1 MVFEYVF
8 ENTIDG
14 KKSRLFL
21 NFEVEKDVETLTTIV
36 RIIAPLVAAILVG
49 NWFMS
54 EVKKARF
61 KGAPWYQPYISIPG
75 LLIILLILL
84 VPIVLWIIKS

>member
-1 MVFEYVF
+1 
-8 ENTIDG
+8 
-14 KKSRLFL
+14 
-21 NFEVEKDVETLTTIV
+21 VEKDVATLITIA

-61 KGAPWYQPYISIPG
+61 KGAPWYQPYLSIPG
-75 LLIILLILL
+75 LLIILAIL
-84 VPIVLWIIKS
+84 VPIVLWIIKT

>member
-1 MVFEYVF
+1 M
-8 ENTIDG
+8 
-14 KKSRLFL
+14 
-21 NFEVEKDVETLTTIV
+21 ETLTTIV

-54 EVKKARF
+54 EVRKARF
-61 KGAPWYQPYISIPG
+61 KGAPWYQAYVSIPG
-75 LLIILLILL
+75 LLIILAVLL

>member
-1 MVFEYVF
+1 MYEM
-8 ENTIDG
+8 
-14 KKSRLFL
+14 
-21 NFEVEKDVETLTTIV
+21 EKDVSTLTTIV

-54 EVKKARF
+54 EVKKARL

-75 LLIILLILL
+75 LLIILAIL
-84 VPIVLWIIKS
+84 VPVILWIIKT

>member
-21 NFEVEKDVETLTTIV
+21 NFEVEKYVETLTTIV

-49 NWFMS
+49 NWFLS

-61 KGAPWYQPYISIPG
+61 KGAPWYQPYVSIPG
-75 LLIILLILL
+75 LLIFLAILIP
-84 VPIVLWIIKS
+84 VVLWIIKR

>member
-1 MVFEYVF
+1 M
-8 ENTIDG
+8 
-14 KKSRLFL
+14 
-21 NFEVEKDVETLTTIV
+21 ETLTTIV
-36 RIIAPLVAAILVG
+36 RIIAPLVAAILLG
-49 NWFMS
+49 NWFLS

-84 VPIVLWIIKS
+84 VPVVLWTIKT